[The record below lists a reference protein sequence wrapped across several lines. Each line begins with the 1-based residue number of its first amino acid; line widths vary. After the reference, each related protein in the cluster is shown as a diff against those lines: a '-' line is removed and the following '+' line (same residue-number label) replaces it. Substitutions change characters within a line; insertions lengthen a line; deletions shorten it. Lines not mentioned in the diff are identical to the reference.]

1 MDMNDILAR
10 LQNGE
15 TADDIAKDLTEM
27 LNAANKQYAD
37 EKAKA
42 EAEAKAKADLEAR
55 KAKQEKMKLESFC
68 LLFEDFK
75 TFLHE
80 FYGYEYE
87 DLDKIAA
94 KDILAVIDAYA
105 ELSDWTISFANKIG
119 NHPVVKTTIKKP
131 IGEVKT
137 TTKNVANTVDDII
150 AKFLDEMKW

>member
-27 LNAANKQYAD
+27 LNTANKQYAE

-42 EAEAKAKADLEAR
+42 EAEAKAKADLEA
-55 KAKQEKMKLESFC
+55 KTAKREKQKLDSFC

-80 FYGYEYE
+80 FYGYSYE

-94 KDILAVIDAYA
+94 KDILAVLDTYA

-137 TTKNVANTVDDII
+137 AAKNVASTVDDII

>member
-15 TADDIAKDLTEM
+15 SSDDIAKDLTTM
-27 LNAANKQYAD
+27 LNSACKQYNE

-94 KDILAVIDAYA
+94 KDVLAVIDAYA

-131 IGEVKT
+131 IGEVKAA
-137 TTKNVANTVDDII
+137 TKNVANTVDDII

>member
-15 TADDIAKDLTEM
+15 TADDIAKNLTEM
-27 LNAANKQYAD
+27 LNAANKQYTE

-42 EAEAKAKADLEAR
+42 EAEAKAKADLEA
-55 KAKQEKMKLESFC
+55 KTAKREKQKLESFC

-75 TFLHE
+75 VFLHE
-80 FYGYEYE
+80 YYGYEYE
-87 DLDKIAA
+87 DLDKVAA
-94 KDILAVIDAYA
+94 KDVLAVLDAYA

-119 NHPVVKTTIKKP
+119 NHPTVKTTIKKP

-137 TTKNVANTVDDII
+137 ATKNVASTVDDII
-150 AKFLDEMKW
+150 AKFLKEMNW

>member
-15 TADDIAKDLTEM
+15 TSDDIAKDLTTM
-27 LNAANKQYAD
+27 LNSACKQYNE

-94 KDILAVIDAYA
+94 KDVLAVIDAYA
-105 ELSDWTISFANKIG
+105 DLSDWTISFANKIG

-137 TTKNVANTVDDII
+137 ATKKVADTVDDVI
-150 AKFLDEMKW
+150 AKFLKEMKW

>member
-15 TADDIAKDLTEM
+15 TADSIAKELTEM
-27 LNAANKQYAD
+27 LNTANKQYTE

-42 EAEAKAKADLEAR
+42 EAEAKAKAEAESR
-55 KAKQEKMKLESFC
+55 KAKQEKMKLDSFC

-94 KDILAVIDAYA
+94 KDVLAVIDAYA
-105 ELSDWTISFANKIG
+105 DLSDWTISFANKIG
-119 NHPVVKTTIKKP
+119 NHPAVKTTIKKP
-131 IGEVKT
+131 IGEVKSAA
-137 TTKNVANTVDDII
+137 KDVASTVDDVI
-150 AKFLDEMKW
+150 AKFLKEMNW

>member
-10 LQNGE
+10 LQKGE

-27 LNAANKQYAD
+27 LNTANKQYNE

-42 EAEAKAKADLEAR
+42 EVEAKAKADLEAK
-55 KAKQEKMKLESFC
+55 KAKLEKQKLESFC

-80 FYGYEYE
+80 YYGYSYE

-105 ELSDWTISFANKIG
+105 NLSDWTISFANKIG
-119 NHPVVKTTIKKP
+119 NNPVVKTTIKKP

-137 TTKNVANTVDDII
+137 TAKNVASTVDDII
-150 AKFLDEMKW
+150 AKFLKEMKW

>member
-15 TADDIAKDLTEM
+15 TSDDIAKDLTTM
-27 LNAANKQYAD
+27 LNSACKQYNE

-105 ELSDWTISFANKIG
+105 DLSDWTISFANKIG

-131 IGEVKT
+131 VGEVKAAA
-137 TTKNVANTVDDII
+137 KNVANTVDDII

>member
-1 MDMNDILAR
+1 MDMNDILVR
-10 LQNGE
+10 LKNGE
-15 TADDIAKDLTEM
+15 TADDIAKSLTEM
-27 LNAANKQYAD
+27 LNTANKQYNE

-42 EAEAKAKADLEAR
+42 EAEAAAEAKKAKLE
-55 KAKQEKMKLESFC
+55 KQKFESFT

-94 KDILAVIDAYA
+94 KDILAVIDTYA
-105 ELSDWTISFANKIG
+105 DLSDWTISFANKIG

-131 IGEVKT
+131 IGEVKAAA
-137 TTKNVANTVDDII
+137 KNAADTVDDII
-150 AKFLDEMKW
+150 AKFLKEMNW

>member
-55 KAKQEKMKLESFC
+55 KAKQEKMKLESFF

-137 TTKNVANTVDDII
+137 TAKNVANTVDDII

>member
-15 TADDIAKDLTEM
+15 TSDDIAKDLTTM
-27 LNAANKQYAD
+27 LNSACKQYNE

-94 KDILAVIDAYA
+94 KDVLAVIDAYA

-131 IGEVKT
+131 VGEVKAT
-137 TTKNVANTVDDII
+137 AKKAADTVDDVI

>member
-15 TADDIAKDLTEM
+15 TADSIAKDLTTM
-27 LNAANKQYAD
+27 LNSACKQYNED
-37 EKAKA
+37 QAKA
-42 EAEAKAKADLEAR
+42 EAEAKAKAEAESR
-55 KAKQEKMKLESFC
+55 KAKQEKMKLDSFC

-94 KDILAVIDAYA
+94 KDILAVIDTYA
-105 ELSDWTISFANKIG
+105 DLSDWTISFANKIG

-131 IGEVKT
+131 IGEVKAAA
-137 TTKNVANTVDDII
+137 KNAADTVDDII
-150 AKFLDEMKW
+150 AKFLKEMNW